1 MLDSHEFFTM
11 FRLLVTLSFGLVVAT
26 TSVFSRDSLLV
37 GQNVSSITSDR
48 KIQVYFSPNGHCE
61 QAIVEELN
69 RAKKTVLVLA
79 YSFTSAPIA
88 RALGEAKDRGVEI
101 QVILDKS
108 QKRARYS
115 VINYLQSHEIPV
127 FIDIPHAIAHNKV
140 MIIDGQDVITGS
152 YNFTSSAEKRNAE
165 NLVIIQNDPQIA
177 SVYTREWHHLNSQS
191 ALAAPNSNL
200 YPR

>member
-1 MLDSHEFFTM
+1 MFKLPITTFFA
-11 FRLLVTLSFGLVVAT
+11 FAIAVVP
-26 TSVFSRDSLLV
+26 VFSRDQSNNAQTLPS
-37 GQNVSSITSDR
+37 SSISER
-48 KIQVYFSPNGHCE
+48 KIDVYFSPNGGGE
-61 QAIVEELN
+61 QAIVKELSQ
-69 RAKKTVLVLA
+69 AKKSVLVLA

-88 RALGEAKDRGVEI
+88 QALGQAKDRGLDV

-115 VINYLQSHEIPV
+115 VINYLQSHGISV

-165 NLVIIQNDPQIA
+165 NLLIIRNDSQIA
-177 SVYTREWHHLNSQS
+177 TVYTREWHHLNNQS
-191 ALAAPNSNL
+191 ALATPTASL
-200 YPR
+200 RQ

>member
-1 MLDSHEFFTM
+1 MLDSHEFLIM

-26 TSVFSRDSLLV
+26 APVFSRDSLQAGQSV
-37 GQNVSSITSDR
+37 GSVASDR

-88 RALGEAKDRGVEI
+88 RALGEAKDRGVEV

-140 MIIDGQDVITGS
+140 MIVDGEDVITGS

-165 NLVIIQNDPQIA
+165 NLVIIRNDPQIA